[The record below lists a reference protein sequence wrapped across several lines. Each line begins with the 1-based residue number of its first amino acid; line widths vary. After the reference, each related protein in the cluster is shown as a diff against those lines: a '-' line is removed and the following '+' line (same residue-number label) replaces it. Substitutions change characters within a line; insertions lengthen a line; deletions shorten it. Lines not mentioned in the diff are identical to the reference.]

1 MCDVSQKA
9 KKIKQVNQIM
19 ENLALAVCQADKM
32 FIEAFLVL

>member
-9 KKIKQVNQIM
+9 KKKQVNQIM
-19 ENLALAVCQADKM
+19 ENLALAACQADKM